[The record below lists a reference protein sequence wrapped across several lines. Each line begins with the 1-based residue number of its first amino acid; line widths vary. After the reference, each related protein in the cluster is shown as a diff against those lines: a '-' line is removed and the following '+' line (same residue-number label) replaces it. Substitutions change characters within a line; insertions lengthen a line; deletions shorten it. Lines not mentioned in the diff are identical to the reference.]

1 MLFMVRN
8 LMLFCAF
15 SFNATM
21 NTASNQWYDSIWTF
35 FMTNKI
41 HKTMEYML
49 LLYSQPH
56 SSVGGN
62 VLQFHKFTLG
72 YISKFQLYISKFWE
86 TFWTV
91 RGKKGLW
98 DINSELQEKKVWILS
113 SIICFEFVF

>member
-1 MLFMVRN
+1 MQLWTQQ
-8 LMLFCAF
+8 
-15 SFNATM
+15 ATSGM
-21 NTASNQWYDSIWTF
+21 IRFELF
-35 FMTNKI
+35 FMTHKI

-62 VLQFHKFTLG
+62 VSQFHKFTLG

-98 DINSELQEKKVWILS
+98 DINSELQEEKVWILR
-113 SIICFEFVF
+113 